1 MLTPGIR
8 APVVSE
14 TVPVIV
20 PRSLWAKSEREA
32 NNKQS
37 KILSERMSTFLF
49 QDNVA
54 ETKLPGLCK
63 FVLMMFGGSL
73 CRLKWEV
80 KELDTSAVK

>member
-37 KILSERMSTFLF
+37 KILSECMSTFLF
-49 QDNVA
+49 QDNATEKHFRALQICTDDVWSRVYA
-54 ETKLPGLCK
+54 G
-63 FVLMMFGGSL
+63 
-73 CRLKWEV
+73 
-80 KELDTSAVK
+80 